1 MDRGSPW
8 RSDRAI
14 ARARI
19 AEPAGACGPRRHRA
33 VSVDCDDYRGTAD
46 RMGEACAGQCPP
58 AAASPARLRA
68 RRGGRPGE
76 QPGDGRDGRM
86 PAGGVADFAADPGPG
101 ECVGA
106 ARDVS
111 QPGNAPQRAAGGLQY
126 DSDPAARR
134 RQCARGS
141 PAVSPGGRFQSDSA
155 VWVYPAL
162 RIDSDRRVRRAGR
175 SPVSFHPVLAAHT
188 VTSKARVV
196 SGMRP
201 TGRLH
206 LGHLVGAL
214 GNWVPLQDRYD
225 CFYFVADWHALTS
238 DFADTSQLTSY
249 TYENVADWIGAGL
262 DPEKSTFFVQS
273 LVPEHAELY
282 LLLSMV
288 VPVPWLERVPTYKE
302 QQENLK
308 DKDLSSIGFLGYP
321 LLQCADVAM
330 YDARFVP
337 VGEDQVAH
345 LELSREA
352 VRRFNNF
359 FGDVLV
365 EPQPLLTTFGRLPGL
380 DGDKKMSK
388 SLGNTIH
395 LSDTP
400 DEVKKKV
407 MRMYTDPKRVRAD
420 IPGTVE
426 GNPVFTY
433 HDAFNPNTSEVDD
446 LKARY
451 RTGKVGDVEVK
462 TKLANALNARLEPIR
477 QRREAVLSKPD
488 ALKEM
493 LFEGSRRAR
502 SVAVGTMERVRDA
515 MKIRYR

>member
-1 MDRGSPW
+1 
-8 RSDRAI
+8 
-14 ARARI
+14 
-19 AEPAGACGPRRHRA
+19 
-33 VSVDCDDYRGTAD
+33 
-46 RMGEACAGQCPP
+46 
-58 AAASPARLRA
+58 
-68 RRGGRPGE
+68 
-76 QPGDGRDGRM
+76 
-86 PAGGVADFAADPGPG
+86 
-101 ECVGA
+101 
-106 ARDVS
+106 
-111 QPGNAPQRAAGGLQY
+111 
-126 DSDPAARR
+126 
-134 RQCARGS
+134 
-141 PAVSPGGRFQSDSA
+141 
-155 VWVYPAL
+155 
-162 RIDSDRRVRRAGR
+162 
-175 SPVSFHPVLAAHT
+175 
-188 VTSKARVV
+188 
-196 SGMRP
+196 MRP

-214 GNWVPLQDRYD
+214 GNWVPLQAQYD

-238 DFADTSQLTSY
+238 DYADTSELTSY
-249 TYENVADWIGAGL
+249 AYENVADWIGAGL
-262 DPEKSTFFVQS
+262 DPERSTFFVQS

-282 LLLSMV
+282 LMLSMV

-321 LLQCADVAM
+321 LLQTADVAI
-330 YDARFVP
+330 YDARLVP

-345 LELSREA
+345 LELAREV
-352 VRRFNNF
+352 VRRFNNV
-359 FGDVLV
+359 FGAGADVLV

-395 LSDTP
+395 LSDTA

-433 HDAFNPNTSEVDD
+433 HDAFNPNLAEVED

-451 RTGKVGDVEVK
+451 RAGTVGDVEVK
-462 TKLANALNARLEPIR
+462 AKLAAALNARLDPIR
-477 QRREAVLSKPD
+477 ERRAAVLARPD
-488 ALKEM
+488 HLREM

-502 SVAVGTMERVRDA
+502 LVAVETMKRVRDA
-515 MKIRYR
+515 MRISYS